1 MRTIKKILPVVMSV
15 AMIFSLAA
23 CGKKNSET
31 GTGGSGTQ
39 KTEGNAEMFPDFK
52 GKDFDGN
59 DIDQSLFSE
68 NEATILNFWFNG
80 CSACVNEMPELEKFN
95 EKLREK
101 GATIVGVNSEVVNN
115 DKVDE
120 ERLKEAKDILSKQ
133 GVSYKN
139 MFITEGDAA
148 LEYIHKIFSYPT
160 TVIVDKS
167 GKIIG
172 EQIIGAIDSEKRMS
186 EILDIV
192 DKIKA
197 GEEPQGNVSSNNSGE
212 EEISKLLTEEGN
224 LFIEHKEAWDKVF
237 AKVQKDDGNTKKD
250 YVEFLKSQIENVKN
264 ELTEDE
270 LKTLNAD
277 LEKITEIEK
286 KVAELKNQ
294 N

>member
-39 KTEGNAEMFPDFK
+39 KTESNAEMFPDFK

-101 GATIVGVNSEVVNN
+101 GATIVGVNSEIVDNE
-115 DKVDE
+115 KIDE
-120 ERLKEAKDILSKQ
+120 ERLNEAKDILSKQ

-139 MFITEGDAA
+139 IFITEGPA
-148 LEYIHKIFSYPT
+148 LEYTHKIFSYPT

-192 DKIKA
+192 DKIKS

-212 EEISKLLTEEGN
+212 EEISKLLMEEGN
-224 LFIEHKEAWDKVF
+224 LFIEHKDAWDKVF
-237 AKVQKDDGNTKKD
+237 AQVQKDNTDPSGD
-250 YVEFLKSQIENVKN
+250 YVEFLKSQIENVKDK
-264 ELTEDE
+264 LTEDE